1 MRTTTRSSSGGGAP
15 GSRIR
20 IGIPALLLALPLA
33 LLQLGCGDGGVGAAG
48 SRVAVVGGWI
58 WDGTGNQPEP
68 NRGILIQD
76 SVFVR
81 VGSELRG
88 SDLAG
93 ATLIRLTQE
102 DFILPGLFDLHAHYA
117 VDLYGEGRV
126 DDDQAYPTLFL
137 ANGVTSTYP
146 AGEIDPV
153 KMQALRV
160 RIENGEQ
167 VGPRLFNSGPYF
179 GTARQGWDQEI
190 TAGEIRSEVDHWY
203 AEGVR
208 NFKAKG
214 IRPGHLQALIDAAH
228 SHGATVTAHL
238 DSGYRNSVNPRDAIA
253 MGLDRVEHFLG
264 GDALTPDRSAYA
276 SLVEMTPDMPEF
288 GRIAQLYIDNGVY
301 FDATL
306 SAYGYYGERDPEV
319 YTYFEPEM
327 DYLTPEARAAV
338 ESRLPREVNQQ
349 FERIYWVKRELIK
362 AFYDMGGGD
371 LITLGTDH
379 PSWGE
384 YFTPFSI
391 HRELHTMVLAG
402 LPPAAALRTATI
414 NAARA
419 LQVEDRLGT
428 VEPGKLADLVIV
440 TGNPL
445 SDIRNT
451 RHVHTVIRAGTIYDS
466 RKLMDSVKG
475 KLDVARAG
483 GPD

>member
-1 MRTTTRSSSGGGAP
+1 MRTRNRKSPGGSTP
-15 GSRIR
+15 GLGIR
-20 IGIPALLLALPLA
+20 IGIPALFLTLPLA
-33 LLQLGCGDGGVGAAG
+33 LLLAGCGSEGVDADG
-48 SRVAVVGGWI
+48 SRVVVVGGWL
-58 WDGTGNQPEP
+58 WDGTGDQPEP

-81 VGSELRG
+81 VGSELRED
-88 SDLAG
+88 DLAG
-93 ATLIRLTQE
+93 STVIQLSDE
-102 DFILPGLFDLHAHYA
+102 DYILPGLFDLHAHYA

-126 DDDQAYPTLFL
+126 DEDQVYPALFL
-137 ANGVTSTYP
+137 ANGVTNTYP

-167 VGPRLFNSGPYF
+167 VGPRLFNSGPYY
-179 GTARQGWDQEI
+179 GTARQGWNRDMTPE
-190 TAGEIRSEVDHWY
+190 EIRSEVDHWY

-214 IRPGHLQALIDAAH
+214 IQAQHLQALIDAAH
-228 SHGATVTAHL
+228 AHGATVTAHL

-253 MGLDRVEHFLG
+253 MGIDRVEHFLG
-264 GDALTPDRSAYA
+264 GDA
-276 SLVEMTPDMPEF
+276 MTPDMPEF
-288 GRIAQLYIDNGVY
+288 RSIAQLYIDNGVY

-319 YTYFEPEM
+319 YAYFEPEM
-327 DYLTPEARAAV
+327 DYLTPEARVAV
-338 ESRLPREVNQQ
+338 ESRLLREVNQQ
-349 FERIYWVKRELIK
+349 FERIYWVKRELIR

-379 PSWGE
+379 PRWGE
-384 YFTPFSI
+384 YFSPFSI

-402 LPPAAALRTATI
+402 LPPAAALRTATV

-428 VEPGKLADLVIV
+428 VEPGKLAVADL
-440 TGNPL
+440 GMEAPL
-445 SDIRNT
+445 
-451 RHVHTVIRAGTIYDS
+451 
-466 RKLMDSVKG
+466 
-475 KLDVARAG
+475 
-483 GPD
+483 P